1 MGGEKYVEPATE
13 LQAQSG
19 SFVPRLPFDS
29 FGGLVRHITAAGLSG
44 LIAGVLVGGIGGR
57 LFMRI
62 AGAIAS
68 DIAQGRST
76 EAGFRVGE
84 VTFGGSIELIVFLGI
99 FSGLFGAVF
108 YVALFPWLSSAGR
121 WRGLAFGVTL
131 FGAVSA
137 TSDLMNPDNIDF
149 FILKNEPILVGLMI
163 ILVVGFGLV
172 LDASYRVIDRRLPVP
187 DNDVNLVYYLLSAV
201 GLIFVGFAG
210 LALFSDPCSCDP
222 PRGVAWSMVV
232 VVAGTAALWLSVLLT
247 SPPKW
252 LGRASTVV
260 GYLGTAGVLVFGLI
274 RAFSDAA
281 DIIR

>member
-1 MGGEKYVEPATE
+1 
-13 LQAQSG
+13 
-19 SFVPRLPFDS
+19 VPRLPFVS

-68 DIAQGRST
+68 DIAQGRTT
-76 EAGFRVGE
+76 EAGFTVGE
-84 VTFGGSIELIVFLGI
+84 VTFGGSIGLIIFLGI

-108 YVALFPWLSSAGR
+108 YVALFPWLSWAGR
-121 WRGLAFGVTL
+121 WRGLAFGVTM
-131 FGAVSA
+131 FAAVSA

-172 LDASYRVIDRRLPVP
+172 LDASYRVIDRWLPP
-187 DNDVNLVYYLLSAV
+187 PDVNVNIAYYVPSAV
-201 GLIFVGFAG
+201 GLIFVGFAL
-210 LALFSDPCSCDP
+210 LALFSDPCDCEP

-232 VVAGTAALWLSVLLT
+232 VLAGTAALWLSALLN
-247 SPPKW
+247 SPPRW
-252 LGRASTVV
+252 LGRASAVV

-274 RAFSDAA
+274 RAISDAA
-281 DIIR
+281 DIIG

>member
-1 MGGEKYVEPATE
+1 
-13 LQAQSG
+13 
-19 SFVPRLPFDS
+19 
-29 FGGLVRHITAAGLSG
+29 LVRHITAAGLSG

-84 VTFGGSIELIVFLGI
+84 VTAGGTIGLIIFLGI

-108 YVALFPWLSSAGR
+108 YVALFPWLTWAGR
-121 WRGLAFGVTL
+121 WRGLAFGVTM
-131 FGAVSA
+131 FAAVSA

-149 FILKNEPILVGLMI
+149 FILKNEPILVGLMV
-163 ILVVGFGLV
+163 ILVVAFGLV
-172 LDASYRVIDRRLPVP
+172 LDASYRVIDRRLPP
-187 DNDVNLVYYLLSAV
+187 PDVNVNIVYYVLSAV
-201 GLIFVGFAG
+201 GLTFVGFAL
-210 LALFSDPCSCDP
+210 LALFSDPCDCEP

-232 VVAGTAALWLSVLLT
+232 VLIGTAALWLSVLLT
-247 SPPKW
+247 SSPRW

-260 GYLGTAGVLVFGLI
+260 GYLGTAGVLLFGLI
-274 RAFSDAA
+274 RAVSDAV

>member
-1 MGGEKYVEPATE
+1 
-13 LQAQSG
+13 
-19 SFVPRLPFDS
+19 VPRLPFDS

-68 DIAQGRST
+68 DIAQGRTT
-76 EAGFRVGE
+76 EAGFTVGE
-84 VTFGGSIELIVFLGI
+84 VTFGGSIGLIIFLGI

-108 YVALFPWLSSAGR
+108 YVALFPWLSWAGR
-121 WRGLAFGVTL
+121 WRGLAFGVTM
-131 FGAVSA
+131 FAAVSA

-172 LDASYRVIDRRLPVP
+172 LDASYSVIDRWLPP
-187 DNDVNLVYYLLSAV
+187 PDVNVNIAYYVLSAV
-201 GLIFVGFAG
+201 GLIFVGFAL
-210 LALFSDPCSCDP
+210 LALFSDPCDCEP

-232 VVAGTAALWLSVLLT
+232 VLAGTAALWLSALLN
-247 SPPKW
+247 SPPRW
-252 LGRASTVV
+252 LGRASAVV

-274 RAFSDAA
+274 RAISDAA
-281 DIIR
+281 DIIG

>member
-1 MGGEKYVEPATE
+1 
-13 LQAQSG
+13 
-19 SFVPRLPFDS
+19 VPRLPFDS
-29 FGGLVRHITAAGLSG
+29 LGGLVRHITAAGLSG

-84 VTFGGSIELIVFLGI
+84 VTFGGSIGLIIFLGI

-108 YVALFPWLSSAGR
+108 YVALFPWLSWAGR
-121 WRGLAFGVTL
+121 WRGLGFGVTM
-131 FGAVSA
+131 FAAASA

-149 FILKNEPILVGLMI
+149 FILKNEPILVALMFT
-163 ILVVGFGLV
+163 LVVGFGLV
-172 LDASYRVIDRRLPVP
+172 LDVSYRAIDRRLPPP
-187 DNDVNLVYYLLSAV
+187 DVNVNLVYYILSAV
-201 GLIFVGFAG
+201 GLVFVAFAF
-210 LALFSDPCSCDP
+210 LALFGDPCDCEP

-232 VVAGTAALWLSVLLT
+232 VVAGTAALWLSALLN
-247 SPPKW
+247 SPHKW
-252 LGRASTVV
+252 LGRASAVV

-274 RAFSDAA
+274 RAVSDAA